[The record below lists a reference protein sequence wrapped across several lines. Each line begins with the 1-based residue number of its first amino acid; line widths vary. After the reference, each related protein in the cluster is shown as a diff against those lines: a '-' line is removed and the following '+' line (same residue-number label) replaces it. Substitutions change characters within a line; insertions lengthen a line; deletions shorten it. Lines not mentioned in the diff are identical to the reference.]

1 MTVTDNT
8 NGAVYYYAPILVYL
22 TGLIP
27 KTYIGVLGN
36 PSYEIRISTSMLY

>member
-8 NGAVYYYAPILVYL
+8 NGAVYYYAPNPVYP

-27 KTYIGVLGN
+27 K
-36 PSYEIRISTSMLY
+36 RILVC